1 MFHITQIVHIFECRS
16 EAFAN
21 YFHKRMHIGHGHD
34 EDEHEEEEE
43 TEEGVIEP
51 EYGVDANDVGDGH
64 EEKDEEEEEGSAV
77 HRLLHQHHPG
87 PVPKNRL
94 D

>member
-1 MFHITQIVHIFECRS
+1 
-16 EAFAN
+16 
-21 YFHKRMHIGHGHD
+21 MHIGHGHD
-34 EDEHEEEEE
+34 EDEHEYKHEEEE
-43 TEEGVIEP
+43 KEEDMIKP

-87 PVPKNRL
+87 PAPKTDWNEIYKL
-94 D
+94 YILNYSKSEHLMLII

>member
-1 MFHITQIVHIFECRS
+1 M
-16 EAFAN
+16 
-21 YFHKRMHIGHGHD
+21 
-34 EDEHEEEEE
+34 
-43 TEEGVIEP
+43 IEP

-94 D
+94 E

>member
-1 MFHITQIVHIFECRS
+1 M
-16 EAFAN
+16 
-21 YFHKRMHIGHGHD
+21 
-34 EDEHEEEEE
+34 
-43 TEEGVIEP
+43 IEP

-87 PVPKNRL
+87 PAPKTDWN
-94 D
+94 

>member
-1 MFHITQIVHIFECRS
+1 
-16 EAFAN
+16 
-21 YFHKRMHIGHGHD
+21 MHIGHGHD

-94 D
+94 DWNLQTVYWTIPNLNI